1 MICEIL
7 GLYVHTLTVD
17 DKYCPCNK
25 ENSPQP
31 IQRQLSKKTCFEFLP
46 PFLKSSSNFKH
57 FEKKMILIACLFP
70 NWQTVKDLVGPMSK
84 TRHFRTPFDSQH
96 VKGYQTLAKSAW
108 QNFYHIFSSLWGRVT
123 WKMFPLVIIEIW
135 EYFVNIL
142 LDND

>member
-7 GLYVHTLTVD
+7 GLYVYTLTVD

-46 PFLKSSSNFKH
+46 PFLKSTSNFKH

-96 VKGYQTLAKSAW
+96 VKGYQTLAKSA
-108 QNFYHIFSSLWGRVT
+108 
-123 WKMFPLVIIEIW
+123 
-135 EYFVNIL
+135 
-142 LDND
+142 